1 MSKDNISLFTRI
13 SHGGQFANEHGSH
26 AVKDDQS
33 VACCC
38 VAHGADGFS
47 GWGVVFCLF
56 RQVDL
61 ANLLHK
67 FKQKNKICWSESC
80 FDPAHLLHV
89 VPLKAN
95 HVPCS
100 CGDDQVMLGGA

>member
-1 MSKDNISLFTRI
+1 MSKENIKLFTRI
-13 SHGGQFANEHGSH
+13 SHGGQFAYEHGSH
-26 AVKDDQS
+26 AVEDDQS

-67 FKQKNKICWSESC
+67 FKQTIRS
-80 FDPAHLLHV
+80 AGR
-89 VPLKAN
+89 KA
-95 HVPCS
+95 VLIQRTC
-100 CGDDQVMLGGA
+100 CMLSRCRQITSPVRVAMIK